1 MSLHQAIAR
10 RELANQLAA
19 AQQPELSAPVLDQGQ
34 GGAVLASSG
43 KGVFVIA
50 GLTIGFGLLLGA
62 AVMASSSSDAG
73 PQKRE

>member
-10 RELANQLAA
+10 RELANQLVP
-19 AQQPELSAPVLDQGQ
+19 AQQPEFSAPVLDRGQ
-34 GGAVLASSG
+34 GGALFARSG
-43 KGVFVIA
+43 KGVFVVA

-73 PQKRE
+73 PNKRE